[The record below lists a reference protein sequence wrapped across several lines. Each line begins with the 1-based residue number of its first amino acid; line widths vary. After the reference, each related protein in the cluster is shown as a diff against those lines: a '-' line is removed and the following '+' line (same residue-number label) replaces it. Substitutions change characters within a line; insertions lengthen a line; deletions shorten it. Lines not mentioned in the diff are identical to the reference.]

1 MTNLQTRYSDFVTRW
16 EKLIVALLA
25 NIAELPHLEV
35 PRAKLQALLEEV
47 RTLVSQQDVHTAS
60 KQQVSQRLKVLLA
73 DGKKLATF
81 LRTGI
86 KEHFGNRNEKLVEF
100 NVQPF
105 RRKKAEPVVKP
116 PPTEP
121 APQPQ
126 GPLPATSKP

>member
-1 MTNLQTRYSDFVTRW
+1 MNTLQTRYADFVTRW

-25 NIAELPHLEV
+25 NTADLPHLEV
-35 PRAKLQALLEEV
+35 PRTKLQGLLDEV
-47 RTLVSQQDVHTAS
+47 RSLVTQQDVHAAA
-60 KQQVSQRLKVLLA
+60 KQQISQRLKNVLA
-73 DGKKLATF
+73 DGRKLATF

-116 PPTEP
+116 PQPEP
-121 APQPQ
+121 PPQPT
-126 GPLPATSKP
+126 ASKP